1 MKKVALTDK
10 TLFEFL
16 EEKVNQ
22 YNRPSFIES
31 DPVSIPHH
39 FSRKEDIEIAGFLA
53 ATIAWGKRPIIIRNA
68 NLLMERM
75 DLSPYEYVTSAS
87 AKDLKKLESFV
98 HRTFNGVD
106 AKFFVLALRNIYSK
120 HGGLENVFEE
130 GLKNI
135 PRKDTKAN
143 VATDFSPMQNAIIH
157 FRETFISIKHNTR
170 SDKHISN
177 PASNSS
183 AKRINMYL
191 RWMVRKDKAG
201 VDFGIWKNISP
212 SLLQIPLDVHVGNV
226 GRSLGLLQRNQSD
239 WKAVEELTAKLR
251 EFDVKDPVK
260 YDFALFGLGI
270 FEGFKS

>member
-1 MKKVALTDK
+1 MKKAVLTDK
-10 TLFEFL
+10 ALLEFL
-16 EEKVNQ
+16 EEKVSQ

-75 DLSPYEYVTSAS
+75 DLAPYEYVTAAS
-87 AKDLKKLESFV
+87 AKELKKLETFV

-106 AKFFVLALRNIYSK
+106 AKFFVLALRNIYLK

-135 PRKDTKAN
+135 RSKDTKAN
-143 VATDFSPMQNAIIH
+143 VLTDFSPMQNAIIH

-177 PASNSS
+177 PGSNSS

-226 GRSLGLLQRNQSD
+226 GRSLGLLQRKQSD
-239 WKAVEELTAKLR
+239 WKAVNELTAKLR
-251 EFDVKDPVK
+251 EFDKNDPVK

>member
-1 MKKVALTDK
+1 MKKVVLTDDA
-10 TLFEFL
+10 LLEFL
-16 EEKVNQ
+16 EEKVSQ

-75 DLSPYEYVTSAS
+75 DLSPYEFVISAS
-87 AKDLKKLESFV
+87 AKDLKKLDSFV
-98 HRTFNGVD
+98 HRTFNGLD
-106 AKFFVLALRNIYSK
+106 AKFFVLALRNIYLK
-120 HGGLENVFEE
+120 QDGLENVFVE
-130 GLKNI
+130 GLK
-135 PRKDTKAN
+135 KKEEG
-143 VATDFSPMQNAIIH
+143 FSPMQNAIVH
-157 FRETFISIKHNTR
+157 FRETFISIKHNSR

-191 RWMVRKDKAG
+191 RWMVRQDKAG
-201 VDFGIWKNISP
+201 VDFGIWKSISP
-212 SLLQIPLDVHVGNV
+212 ALLQIPLDVHVGNV
-226 GRSLGLLQRNQSD
+226 GRHLGLLQRKQSD

-251 EFDVKDPVK
+251 EFDAKDPVK

-270 FEGFKS
+270 FEGFKK

>member
-1 MKKVALTDK
+1 MKKAVLTDK
-10 TLFEFL
+10 ALLEFL
-16 EEKVNQ
+16 EEKVSQ

-75 DLSPYEYVTSAS
+75 DLAPYEYVTAAS
-87 AKDLKKLESFV
+87 AKELKKLETFV

-106 AKFFVLALRNIYSK
+106 AKFFVLALRNIYLK
-120 HGGLENVFEE
+120 HGGLENVLEE
-130 GLKNI
+130 GLKNV
-135 PRKDTKAN
+135 RSKDTKAN
-143 VATDFSPMQNAIIH
+143 VLTDFSPMQNAIIH

-177 PASNSS
+177 PGSNSS

-226 GRSLGLLQRNQSD
+226 GRSLGLLQRKQSD
-239 WKAVEELTAKLR
+239 WKAVNELTAKLR
-251 EFDVKDPVK
+251 EFDKNDPVK